1 MKLALLLLSA
11 ILGVA
16 RPPSVSSD
24 TQQLAWNYA
33 DERDDIT
40 FMVYRSTDQK
50 TWVPTVETADL
61 QIDIARTRTRVWWAV
76 RAVRGDELSDFSNY
90 AVQVPTERPP
100 KKSSLQ
106 NSPGAPLLQ

>member
-1 MKLALLLLSA
+1 MKWLLALLL
-11 ILGVA
+11 VVN
-16 RPPSVSSD
+16 RPTQITSD
-24 TQQLAWNYA
+24 TVHLVWNYA
-33 DERDDIT
+33 DARDDIT

-50 TWVPTVETADL
+50 IWVPTVETADL
-61 QIDIARTRTRVWWAV
+61 QIEIMQSRTRVWWAV

-90 AVQVPTERPP
+90 AVQLPTERPP